1 MIFVF
6 LNRITQ
12 VVVIALV
19 VATLT
24 FLVTWF
30 GPGDI
35 ATQVAI
41 ARYDLDRVTPE
52 LVQAIR
58 VQEGL
63 DRSGLYQFG
72 AWFGRTIT
80 LDLGNSLVTGQGVV
94 TTLVYH
100 FSYTLKLAMVALAIS
115 LAMALPLGIVGGSR
129 PHSPLNQALQ
139 LISSFLVS
147 VPPYILAVLLILF
160 FSIYLTVLPVAGF
173 SRPEHI
179 ILPALTLGLG
189 LFAMSNRLI
198 ASSVSTVRSAGYY
211 LFARTKGLPG
221 YQVLIRHGLK
231 NASAPVLTFLG
242 LQFAFLLD
250 GVVIVESI
258 FAWPGIGHLLLESIM
273 ARDIPVIQGAAM
285 LIGVIYVSIN
295 TIVDLILLQLNPAS
309 AQQFPGS

>member
-1 MIFVF
+1 MISIF
-6 LNRITQ
+6 LNRISQ
-12 VVVIALV
+12 VVVIALI

-52 LVQAIR
+52 LVQTIKEH
-58 VQEGL
+58 EGL
-63 DRSGLYQFG
+63 DRSGLYQF
-72 AWFGRTIT
+72 ASWFGRTIT
-80 LDLGNSLVTGQGVV
+80 LDLGNSLVTGQKVV
-94 TTLVYH
+94 STLKYH
-100 FSYTLKLAMVALAIS
+100 FSYTLKLALVAMAIS
-115 LAMALPLGIVGGSR
+115 LALALPLGIIGGTRPESR
-129 PHSPLNQALQ
+129 LNQILQ
-139 LISSFLVS
+139 FISSFLVS
-147 VPPYILAVLLILF
+147 IPSYILAVLLILVF
-160 FSIYLTVLPVAGF
+160 AIYLKALPVAGF
-173 SRPEHI
+173 TSTRHI

-189 LFAMSNRLI
+189 LFAMSNRII
-198 ASSVSTVRSAGYY
+198 AASVSTVRSAGYY
-211 LFARTKGLPG
+211 IFARTKGLPRH
-221 YQVLIRHGLK
+221 QVLIRHGLK

-285 LIGVIYVSIN
+285 LIGAIYVTIN
-295 TIVDLILLQLNPAS
+295 ATVDLILVWLNPAGTDQTS
-309 AQQFPGS
+309 EP

>member
-1 MIFVF
+1 MILVV
-6 LNRITQ
+6 LNRISQ
-12 VVVIALV
+12 LVVIALT

-52 LVQAIR
+52 LIQSVR

-63 DRSGLYQFG
+63 DRSGFYQFSK
-72 AWFGRTIT
+72 WIGRTIT
-80 LDLGNSLVTGQGVV
+80 LDLGSSLVTGQGVGSI
-94 TTLVYH
+94 LAYH
-100 FSYTLKLAMVALAIS
+100 FSHTVKLALVAMVFS
-115 LAMALPLGIVGGSR
+115 LAMALPLGIAGGIRPESR
-129 PHSPLNQALQ
+129 FNRILQA
-139 LISSFLVS
+139 ISSLLVS
-147 VPPYILAVLLILF
+147 IPPYILAVLLILVF
-160 FSIYLTVLPVAGF
+160 GVYLSILPVAGF
-173 SRPEHI
+173 SRPEHV

-189 LFAMSNRLI
+189 LFAMSNRII
-198 ASSVSTVRSAGYY
+198 AASVNTVRSAGYY
-211 LFARTKGLPG
+211 AFARTKGLPR
-221 YQVLIRHGLK
+221 YQVLVRHGLR

-250 GVVIVESI
+250 GVVIIENI

-285 LIGVIYVSIN
+285 LIGAIYVTIN
-295 TIVDLILLQLNPAS
+295 TLVDLTLLWLNPVATD
-309 AQQFPGS
+309 QP